1 MVSGGAGGVEYSRL
15 SGGDGKHCSVD
26 EADDAGGGAAP
37 GGSEVS
43 GGGVWKSWF
52 CGGGEGNESSGEELS
67 SLPAPP
73 LLPGGPFICGGKGVL
88 PCAKSREVI
97 MSPFGPAG
105 CGGGGPC
112 GGGP

>member
-1 MVSGGAGGVEYSRL
+1 MADGAGGVEYSRL

-26 EADDAGGGAAP
+26 DPEDVGGGGAAP

-52 CGGGEGNESSGEELS
+52 CGGGDGKESSGEELS
-67 SLPAPP
+67 SLPFPAV
-73 LLPGGPFICGGKGVL
+73 PFICGGSGVL

-97 MSPFGPAG
+97 MSPLGPW